1 MPGMTR
7 PVLLRVPDEKQS
19 VPCFELSL
27 TPPVRPGWELMG
39 KRTCDVVFSTLGL
52 LVLSPVFL
60 ILGILVKLQDGG
72 PVFHRR
78 RVISPR
84 GSFDA
89 FKFRSMRPDADAV
102 LHGDVAMQG
111 LFERNFKLEHDPRV
125 TPLGALL
132 RKYSLD
138 ELPQLLNVLCGQ
150 MSLVGPRMIT
160 ANELPKYGKYQKLL
174 LSVKP
179 GLTGYWQVHGR
190 QNVGYSRRVEM
201 DIYYIRNWSLKLD
214 LRILLH
220 TPSAVMKGSG
230 AF

>member
-1 MPGMTR
+1 MTR
-7 PVLLRVPDEKQS
+7 PVSLRVLDEKQN
-19 VPCFELSL
+19 VPYCELSL
-27 TPPVRPGWELMG
+27 TPPVRPRWAVMV
-39 KRTCDVVFSTLGL
+39 KRICDVAFSTVGL
-52 LVLSPVFL
+52 LLLSPVL
-60 ILGILVKLQDGG
+60 VILGILVKLQDGG

-78 RVISPR
+78 RVVGPCA
-84 GSFDA
+84 SFDA

-102 LHGDVAMQG
+102 LHGDAAMQRM
-111 LFERNFKLEHDPRV
+111 FERNFKLDHDPRI

-132 RKYSLD
+132 RKYSMD
-138 ELPQLLNVLCGQ
+138 ELPQLFNVLCGQ

-190 QNVGYSRRVEM
+190 QNVEYSRRVEM

-220 TPSAVMKGSG
+220 TPSTVMKGSG
-230 AF
+230 AL

>member
-1 MPGMTR
+1 MTR
-7 PVLLRVPDEKQS
+7 PVSLRVLDKEQS

-27 TPPVRPGWELMG
+27 TPPVRPRWAVLL
-39 KRTCDVVFSTLGL
+39 KRISDVVFSTLGL
-52 LVLSPVFL
+52 LVLSPVFV

-78 RVISPR
+78 RVVGPR

-89 FKFRSMRPDADAV
+89 FKFRSMRPDADVV
-102 LHGDVAMQG
+102 LCGDMAMRKV
-111 LFERNFKLEHDPRV
+111 FERNFKLEHDPRI
-125 TPLGALL
+125 TPLGASL

-138 ELPQLLNVLCGQ
+138 ELPQLFNVLCGQ

-174 LSVKP
+174 LSAKP

-190 QNVGYSRRVEM
+190 QNVEYSRRVEM

-220 TPSAVMKGSG
+220 TPTAVMKGSG
-230 AF
+230 AL

>member
-7 PVLLRVPDEKQS
+7 PVSLRVLDEKQS
-19 VPCFELSL
+19 VSYFELSL
-27 TPPVRPGWELMG
+27 TPPVRSGWALMV
-39 KRTCDVVFSTLGL
+39 KRICDVVFSTLGL
-52 LVLSPVFL
+52 LVLSPVFV

-78 RVISPR
+78 RVISAR

-89 FKFRSMRPDADAV
+89 FKFRSMCPDADAV
-102 LHGDVAMQG
+102 LHGDAAMQKM
-111 LFERNFKLEHDPRV
+111 FERQFKLEHDPRI

-138 ELPQLLNVLCGQ
+138 ELPQLFNVLRGQ
-150 MSLVGPRMIT
+150 MSLVGPRMIA

-190 QNVGYSRRVEM
+190 QNVEYSRRVEM
-201 DIYYIRNWSLKLD
+201 DIYYIRNWSLRID

-220 TPSAVMKGSG
+220 TPKAVMKGSG
-230 AF
+230 AL

>member
-7 PVLLRVPDEKQS
+7 PITLPVPDEEQS
-19 VPCFELSL
+19 IPYFELGL
-27 TPPVRPGWELMG
+27 TPPVRPGWALMV
-39 KRTCDVVFSTLGL
+39 KRISDVVFSTLGL
-52 LVLSPVFL
+52 LVLSPVFVV
-60 ILGILVKLQDGG
+60 LGVLVKLQDGA

-78 RVISPR
+78 RVVGPR

-102 LHGDVAMQG
+102 LNGDAAMQRM
-111 LFERNFKLEHDPRV
+111 FERNFKLEHDPRI
-125 TPLGALL
+125 TPVGALL

-138 ELPQLLNVLCGQ
+138 ELPQLLNVLRGQ

-160 ANELPKYGKYQKLL
+160 ANELPKYGKYQNLL

-190 QNVGYSRRVEM
+190 QNVEYLRRVEM

-214 LRILLH
+214 LRILIR

-230 AF
+230 AL